1 MTTSIR
7 SICCHQTFN
16 LHPLRRNVKP
26 DSVMLSVKNL
36 SILISILSLAIV
48 LAYVRYAD
56 QKMKSYQREGAR
68 QEDGSIAPADLDES
82 LIQPSPAVSFDLP
95 QSVSF
100 AGETVPLN
108 LPDVRERLDKE
119 LHINTYWH
127 NNTIFLMKRAHRWF
141 PQIEAILKKHKIPD
155 DFKYLPLIESGLMND
170 ISPKEAVGFW
180 QIVKSAGKENGLEIT
195 DQVDERYDP
204 VKATEAAC
212 RYLLKA
218 YKKFGNWTSVAAS
231 YNRGMGGIERAI
243 ENQNV
248 SSYYDLYLNEE
259 TARYVFRIIACKEI
273 IEHPAK
279 YGFNVKE
286 SHLYDPEPVR
296 YVTVTQSIPDLI
308 AFAQRN
314 GTNYKL
320 LKRHNPWLRDEK
332 LVVKKG
338 KTYRIALPA

>member
-1 MTTSIR
+1 MFS
-7 SICCHQTFN
+7 
-16 LHPLRRNVKP
+16 L
-26 DSVMLSVKNL
+26 KNL
-36 SILISILSLAIV
+36 SIFISLLALVIV
-48 LAYVRYAD
+48 LVFVLYAN
-56 QKMKSYQREGAR
+56 QKIKSLQRTEQVADG
-68 QEDGSIAPADLDES
+68 GSIAPADLDERY
-82 LIQPSPAVSFDLP
+82 IQPSPAVSFDLP
-95 QSVSF
+95 KAVSF
-100 AGETVPLN
+100 ANESVPMN

-141 PQIEAILKKHKIPD
+141 PQIEAILKKHNIPD

-218 YKKFGNWTSVAAS
+218 HKKFGNWTSVAAS
-231 YNRGMGGIERAI
+231 YNRGMGGMERAI

-273 IEHPAK
+273 IEHPAT

-286 SHLYDPEPVR
+286 SHLYNPEPVR
-296 YVTVTQSIPDLI
+296 YVTVTQTVPDLV
-308 AFAQRN
+308 AFAQKN

-320 LKRHNPWLRDEK
+320 LKRHNPWLRDDK

>member
-1 MTTSIR
+1 MINSKYFSIG
-7 SICCHQTFN
+7 
-16 LHPLRRNVKP
+16 
-26 DSVMLSVKNL
+26 
-36 SILISILSLAIV
+36 ISLLALVIV

-56 QKMKSYQREGAR
+56 QKMKSYENVNRVM
-68 QEDGSIAPADLDES
+68 EDGSIAPADLDES
-82 LIQPSPAVSFDLP
+82 LMQPSLAISFDLP
-95 QSVSF
+95 TSASF
-100 AGETVPLN
+100 SGEAVPME

-141 PQIEAILKKHKIPD
+141 PKIEAILKKNNIPD

-170 ISPKEAVGFW
+170 ISPKDAVGFW

-212 RYLLKA
+212 RYLNKA

-248 SSYYDLYLNEE
+248 SSYYDLYLNDE

-286 SHLYDPEPVR
+286 SHLYNPEPLR
-296 YVTVTQSIPDLI
+296 YVTVNETIPDLI
-308 AFAQRN
+308 AFAQKN

-332 LVVKKG
+332 LMVKKG
-338 KTYRIALPA
+338 KSYRIALPA

>member
-1 MTTSIR
+1 M
-7 SICCHQTFN
+7 FN
-16 LHPLRRNVKP
+16 T
-26 DSVMLSVKNL
+26 KNFAL
-36 SILISILSLAIV
+36 GISLLALVIV
-48 LAYVRYAD
+48 LGYVRYAD
-56 QKMKSYQREGAR
+56 QRMKAYQQGDVSF
-68 QEDGSIAPADLDES
+68 EDGSTAPADLDERS
-82 LIQPSPAVSFDLP
+82 MQPSPAVSFDLP
-95 QSVSF
+95 SNVSF
-100 AGETVPLN
+100 AGEEVPMN

-141 PQIEAILKKHKIPD
+141 PKMEAILKANGIPG

-170 ISPKEAVGFW
+170 ISPKDAVGFW

-204 VKATEAAC
+204 IKATEAAC
-212 RYLLKA
+212 SYLKRA

-231 YNRGMGGIERAI
+231 YNRGMGGIERAL
-243 ENQNV
+243 ENQTV
-248 SSYYDLYLNEE
+248 DSYYDLYLNDE

-273 IEHPAK
+273 IENPAR
-279 YGFNVKE
+279 YGFNVRE
-286 SHLYDPEPVR
+286 RHLYDAEEVR
-296 YVTVTQSIPDLI
+296 YVTVNQTIPDLI
-308 AFAQRN
+308 AFARKN

-338 KTYRIALPA
+338 RSYRIALPA